1 MLRLVHPRR
10 DRPLHKPPKA
20 KGARFFIAIAKG
32 CFAPAPLIACHSK
45 KTLIGL
51 RPPSAPP
58 SVTAGRLGFRSLFGP
73 ERERDVNNV
82 SLAPPTYRQPATL
95 EHGKHGCI
103 VCKHIGL
110 KGR

>member
-20 KGARFFIAIAKG
+20 KGARSFIAK
-32 CFAPAPLIACHSK
+32 CPRPLDRLPLE

-51 RPPSAPP
+51 SPPSAPP